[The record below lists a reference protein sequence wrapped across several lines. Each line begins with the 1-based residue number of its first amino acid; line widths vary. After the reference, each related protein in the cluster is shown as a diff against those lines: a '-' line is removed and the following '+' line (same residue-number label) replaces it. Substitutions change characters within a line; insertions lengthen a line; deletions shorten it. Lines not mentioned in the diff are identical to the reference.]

1 VAIHIKASTRGKYKA
16 RAKSHGRSVQAQASA
31 DLNNP
36 NVSSSIKKR
45 ANFAKQAKKWRHTGR
60 KTKRSSTR
68 R

>member
-1 VAIHIKASTRGKYKA
+1 VAIHIKSSTRGKYKA
-16 RAKSHGRSVQAQASA
+16 RAKSHGRSVSAQATA

-45 ANFAKQAKKWRHTGR
+45 ANFARNARKWNHGGR
-60 KTKRSSTR
+60 RTKRSSTR